1 MSTQR
6 AFNLETPKM
15 ITKTFLL
22 KTALIIFIA
31 AQANASGDK
40 SVTETISDSLKGDW
54 GQINVDLRYRYE
66 RVEQDGLKTANGDPI
81 RLRLGYLTPKLS
93 GFQGFAELEGSTPVF
108 LDDYNDN
115 SNGKDEY
122 AVIADPSEAE
132 LNQVWLSYDL
142 IEKTVLRAGRQRILL
157 ANQRFIGNVGWRQM
171 EQTYDAVNLFSSSFG
186 DFSAY
191 CVFIWNVRNTASQD
205 VNMQSPLLNFKYTF
219 PGIGSLSAYGYWLD
233 YNDPDNSGPSAFA
246 FSTQTLGLRFDGSRE
261 VVDNLNL
268 LYTAETAR
276 QEDYQNNP
284 EDYAAHYLHLILGMM
299 VPNSES
305 VVTNIGGK
313 LGYEVLGSDNNISLK
328 TPLGTNHAFNGW
340 ADQFLT
346 APPEG
351 LRDLYA
357 ALYFTWLG
365 VKADIVYHD
374 FRADTGGANFG
385 SEIDLSL
392 TKKFT
397 DNYILQAKYAD
408 YNADEFKTDVKKF
421 WLQFTVNF

>member
-93 GFQGFAELEGSTPVF
+93 GFQGFAEFEGSTPVF

-191 CVFIWNVRNTASQD
+191 CVYIWNVRNTASQD

>member
-93 GFQGFAELEGSTPVF
+93 GFQGFAEFEGSTPVF

-157 ANQRFIGNVGWRQM
+157 DNQRFIGNVGWRQM

-191 CVFIWNVRNTASQD
+191 CVYIWNVRNTASQD

>member
-157 ANQRFIGNVGWRQM
+157 DNQRFIGNVGWRQM

-357 ALYFTWLG
+357 ALYFTWPG

>member
-191 CVFIWNVRNTASQD
+191 CVYIWNVRNTASQD

>member
-157 ANQRFIGNVGWRQM
+157 DNQRFIGNVGWRQM